1 MAQVS
6 NLIDAKAQK
15 AFHKVKDDVKELRSQ
30 QMLLH
35 EQLSHVDPLA
45 LDQMRREITL
55 LRDKQEQDVEKLKSQ
70 VAKCTCQENKADIND
85 LRRDI
90 AKINF
95 SSVKDELRFL
105 NNLVKEHTKELKSLQ
120 TSVDKVLLSD
130 SLAQRLDDLE
140 DDLEERLDTLERTLQ
155 RTSGSGYKQIKEDDV
170 IDQFASSY
178 DKDTSKKSFKKW
190 LFSKEEETDDID
202 EVK

>member
-1 MAQVS
+1 MVD
-6 NLIDAKAQK
+6 IPKTVDAKAHK
-15 AFHKVKDDVKELRSQ
+15 AFKKVKEDVKDLRSQ
-30 QMLLH
+30 QMLINEH
-35 EQLSHVDPLA
+35 LSQVDPLA

-55 LRDKQEQDVEKLKSQ
+55 LRDKQEQDIEKLKSQ

-95 SSVKDELRFL
+95 SSVKDELRFI

-130 SLAQRLDDLE
+130 SLSQRIDDLE
-140 DDLEERLDTLERTLQ
+140 DDLEERLDTLERTIQ
-155 RTSGSGYKQIKEDDV
+155 KGSTSGYKQIKEDDV
-170 IDQFASSY
+170 IDEFASSY
-178 DKDTSKKSFKKW
+178 DQDTSKKSFKKW
-190 LFSKEEETDDID
+190 LFSKEEDTDDVD